1 MLIFFQA
8 IGIAHN
14 AVKATLL
21 VVTNATDVGSTKI
34 PDKTA
39 TTRPEEV
46 ISGFAQNAEQQTDPD
61 NEIVT
66 NASRVLKTEG
76 AREEAVEVLEEG
88 AVEVLEERA
97 VEVLEEGAVEV
108 LHEGA
113 GAPEE
118 MAVAVMEAL
127 VKEVVVIVAIKGRW
141 TTSTN

>member
-8 IGIAHN
+8 IGIAHT
-14 AVKATLL
+14 AAKATLL

-46 ISGFAQNAEQQTDPD
+46 ISGFAQNVEQQIDPD
-61 NEIVT
+61 NKTAT
-66 NASRVLKTEG
+66 NASRVLKAEG
-76 AREEAVEVLEEG
+76 AREG
-88 AVEVLEERA
+88 AVEVL
-97 VEVLEEGAVEV
+97 VEGAVEV
-108 LHEGA
+108 LHEGAVEVPQEGA